1 MANFTESLIRG
12 VKQGEDISMSP
23 LRRRG
28 QELSLKSQELGI
40 DRQELENQRF
50 TEKSNLASMVQGALE
65 FTKINPQDNQ
75 AQIQFL
81 QNRAEQINDRG
92 GDPRDTLELIKLTP
106 SQRVEA
112 VQNVL
117 MIGERAGLINPQ
129 KTPNQKMSKVQQFKQ
144 SLFESG
150 IDPNSE
156 RGIKLTQDFA
166 SGKKSPLVN
175 IEGDKQVQTEDVE
188 FKKAL
193 GKEQAKRFSSI
204 IKEGEDARNTIAALD
219 QLDNIDVAKGI
230 FEPAKVEFARVLQGF
245 VAFLWIC
252 GAPVHLSL
260 TRFEAASVLDSAD
273 GL

>member
-129 KTPNQKMSKVQQFKQ
+129 KHQIKKCLKYN
-144 SLFESG
+144 
-150 IDPNSE
+150 NS
-156 RGIKLTQDFA
+156 
-166 SGKKSPLVN
+166 N
-175 IEGDKQVQTEDVE
+175 
-188 FKKAL
+188 KA
-193 GKEQAKRFSSI
+193 F
-204 IKEGEDARNTIAALD
+204 
-219 QLDNIDVAKGI
+219 
-230 FEPAKVEFARVLQGF
+230 
-245 VAFLWIC
+245 
-252 GAPVHLSL
+252 
-260 TRFEAASVLDSAD
+260 
-273 GL
+273 